1 MHPLS
6 AEEKGNLLFIL
17 QKGEKSEEDTIIPWI
32 TSQALGSYW
41 DRKVKGDKYYHL
53 IYTFKNSIC
62 RCWRKVYT
70 LQINLY

>member
-32 TSQALGSYW
+32 TSQALGSNW
-41 DRKVKGDKYYHL
+41 DRKVKGDKYYL
-53 IYTFKNSIC
+53 YFLDVEGKF
-62 RCWRKVYT
+62 T
-70 LQINLY
+70 LYK